1 MRETH
6 GAVQQDTGEMR
17 RSMAPRSPDATT
29 DRHAQATDA
38 VSAARSTVILG
49 TERPVGEAARATAG
63 DSAEVRAVRVGR
75 WQHGHVTRR
84 QLRELGVAA
93 RTTQRRITDGVW
105 AAHAGGVIDL
115 GTHANSWEQ
124 EVTIALLAAG
134 ADHRRA
140 WASHLTA
147 GRLHR
152 LLDVDPPQQLEV
164 IVRLPDRPRS
174 GQTKV
179 HRVRALAPDEVT
191 VVDGFP
197 VTSVARTL
205 LDLAAILPTDRME
218 PLLWDACRRAPD
230 SAVQLARLVERSP
243 HHRGRSAAS
252 GLLQGLHPQIAE
264 AASPLEV
271 YGLLAL
277 RDPSLP
283 RPQLQYRVRDHHGRI
298 IKRVDAAWPEA
309 RIAIEFDGVAYHGSA
324 GQRARDRLQRERLR
338 AIGWVV
344 LEVTAADLSG
354 PRLATVKDDLRRR
367 LHHAR
372 SA

>member
-6 GAVQQDTGEMR
+6 GARQQDRDGVR
-17 RSMAPRSPDATT
+17 RSMAPRCPDIPT
-29 DRHAQATDA
+29 DGHAQRTDA

-49 TERPVGEAARATAG
+49 TERPVSAAALATAG
-63 DSAEVRAVRVGR
+63 GSAEVRAVGIGR
-75 WQHGHVTRR
+75 WQHGRVTRR

-124 EVTIALLAAG
+124 DVTTALLAAG
-134 ADHRRA
+134 ADHGRA

-147 GRLHR
+147 ARLHR
-152 LLDVDPPQQLEV
+152 LLDIDRPQQLEV
-164 IVRLPDRPRS
+164 IVRVPDRPRS
-174 GQTKV
+174 GPAKV
-179 HRVRALAPDEVT
+179 HRVRALAVDEVT

-205 LDLAAILPTDRME
+205 LDLAATLGTERME

-230 SAVQLARLVERSP
+230 SAVQLARFAERSP
-243 HHRGRSAAS
+243 RHRGRSTARR
-252 GLLQGLHPQIAE
+252 LLEGLHPQIAE

-283 RPQLQYRVRDHHGRI
+283 QPQLQYRVRDHHGRI
-298 IKRVDAAWPEA
+298 IKRVDAAWPDA

-324 GQRARDRLQRERLR
+324 GQRARDRQQRERLR

-354 PRLATVKDDLRRR
+354 PRLAAVKDDLRRR